1 MESGLFLLGFSIVL
15 FAVYRLVSRKL
26 ASPEARVRDLLRRY
40 HALTAAGLSEQ
51 ESLFRIL
58 TRRSRWSK
66 LPPDFNAELI
76 KRLSTK
82 EDVFRFVSLAEG
94 YRYLRQLSAV
104 AASKD
109 LQVAMGEVARW
120 LGDFGGELQR
130 QDRLKEAEFV
140 QKLALRLQP
149 ELPFASLSLAE
160 TYYKMERYAEALP
173 LFEAGLAA
181 FKELRGG
188 SSPPDRLAHGTDR
201 SALKASYEKMYAACL
216 EATAKRAFER
226 RAR

>member
-1 MESGLFLLGFSIVL
+1 MKSGLFLLGFLIVL

-26 ASPEARVRDLLRRY
+26 ASAEGRVRDLLRRY
-40 HALTAAGLSEQ
+40 HALAAAGLSEQ

-58 TRRSRWSK
+58 TRRSGWSK

-94 YRYLRQLSAV
+94 YRYLRQLPAV

-109 LQVAMGEVARW
+109 LEVAMGEVARW

-130 QDRLKEAEFV
+130 QHRLKQAEFV
-140 QKLALRLQP
+140 QKLALRLRP
-149 ELPFASLSLAE
+149 ELPFTSLSLAE

-181 FKELRGG
+181 FKGLGGG
-188 SSPPDRLAHGTDR
+188 SDLPDGLQPGGHRG
-201 SALKASYEKMYAACL
+201 ALKASYEEMYAACL
-216 EATAKRAFER
+216 KATAKQAFER
-226 RAR
+226 RAH